1 MEEKIEKLRL
11 GELLLY
17 PTVMNSTIAY
27 LQNQAI
33 FDDEITYIGFP
44 SENGSGT
51 KMMVFGNAFGISQK
65 CENKDAAWEFL
76 KLLYMSEEKIMD
88 GFPVYKA
95 SLEKAFEAASVEWYH
110 IDENGVRIEDP
121 MVRLPYQN
129 MTLEIYSAT
138 DEELKQLRSLI
149 ENAEPADLRTPGVYE
164 ILQEEAKTF
173 FSGQKTAKEA
183 AEVMQNRVSLYIR
196 ENG

>member
-1 MEEKIEKLRL
+1 MKSLILVFPQSL
-11 GELLLY
+11 G
-17 PTVMNSTIAY
+17 
-27 LQNQAI
+27 I
-33 FDDEITYIGFP
+33 F
-44 SENGSGT
+44 
-51 KMMVFGNAFGISQK
+51 
-65 CENKDAAWEFL
+65 
-76 KLLYMSEEKIMD
+76 
-88 GFPVYKA
+88 
-95 SLEKAFEAASVEWYH
+95 KAFIHE
-110 IDENGVRIEDP
+110 RR
-121 MVRLPYQN
+121 RLPYQN

-149 ENAEPADLRTPGVYE
+149 ENAEPADLRTPGIYE